1 VASSSEESSL
11 PENQPLRAN
20 PEVCTLQ
27 CIDDPLTEEVECLSS
42 CDHELVWVGYEI
54 STEIPD
60 EPVYGDMYIVID
72 ENDDLFH
79 SLFVFVVSTDLNAAG
94 EEIVVSGWEEVL
106 VPIGETDGYDF
117 FYDAESG
124 QLFVLE
130 LLETGGPGPLPEE
143 EVVLGE
149 LTREEFVLALE
160 EILIYSAIFM
170 LPFTIL
176 VFTVGAK
183 LNEASSEIDPNPEVI
198 IENKESRK
206 KAAVR
211 TRAIGVTRL
220 RVRK

>member
-1 VASSSEESSL
+1 
-11 PENQPLRAN
+11 
-20 PEVCTLQ
+20 
-27 CIDDPLTEEVECLSS
+27 
-42 CDHELVWVGYEI
+42 
-54 STEIPD
+54 
-60 EPVYGDMYIVID
+60 MYIVID

-94 EEIVVSGWEEVL
+94 EEIVVSGWEEVQA
-106 VPIGETDGYDF
+106 PIGETDGYDF
-117 FYDAESG
+117 FYDSESG
-124 QLFVLE
+124 QLFLLE
-130 LLETGGPGPLPEE
+130 LHETGGPGPLPEE